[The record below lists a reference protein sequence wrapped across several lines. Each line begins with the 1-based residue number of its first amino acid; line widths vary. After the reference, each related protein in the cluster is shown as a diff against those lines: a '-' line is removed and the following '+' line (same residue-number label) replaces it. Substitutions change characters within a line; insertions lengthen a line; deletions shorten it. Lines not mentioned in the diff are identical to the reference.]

1 MSPRK
6 KRPGG
11 RQPQRGWV
19 QPATAIRQGFDS
31 MVGRTQHFVVP
42 EGLPTFDELLRRY
55 GSTSAIAQAAGY
67 GRAGQFQK
75 GSRRWRARESFMRR
89 LRRYRSG
96 ENLPRADS
104 ARLLEG
110 LGNKVRRR
118 QATPT
123 SLSDVVDL
131 VDEHGLTFRGVV
143 LVQISSDTTVRTFT
157 SPGYWIS
164 PRVWRQEGCGPPVRG
179 RHWSDA
185 VEPMGNAMGRAYGV
199 GPMHLL
205 EVEYLAFS
213 AGRAR
218 GARAIEV

>member
-1 MSPRK
+1 VSPRK
-6 KRPGG
+6 KRPGD

-19 QPATAIRQGFDS
+19 LPATAIRQGFDS

-42 EGLPTFDELLRRY
+42 EGLPTFDELLARF
-55 GSTSAIAQAAGY
+55 GSTSALAEGAGY
-67 GRAGQFQK
+67 GRPGQFPR
-75 GSRRWRARESFMRR
+75 GSKRWRDRESFMRR

-96 ENLPRADS
+96 ENLPSADS
-104 ARLLEG
+104 RRLLEG

-123 SLSDVVDL
+123 SLDDVVDL

-157 SPGYWIS
+157 SPGFWIS
-164 PRVWRQEGCGPPVRG
+164 PRIWAQEGCAEPVRG
-179 RHWSDA
+179 RHWPDA
-185 VEPMGNAMGRAYGV
+185 VGPLSNAMGRAYGV

-205 EVEYLAFS
+205 EVEYLHFS